1 MFRTQHY
8 LLTRTSSLALVVMSV
23 FILLFA
29 CRQPNEFSD
38 DELDERMSGG
48 DDATV
53 FDEGGG
59 AFGHMVA
66 GMSSRD
72 EEMHGIGDK
81 FFEAPFVSAPAP
93 LFAGLGPVYNSRNCV
108 SCHIGDGR
116 GNAPGGSGEVLQGML
131 FKLGNGLS
139 DEHGAPAGVDGFGG
153 QLQDKAIAGAKP
165 EGSVDVTYSLS
176 TVTLSDGTK
185 VELRKPTYQFTSL
198 YKSMGGN
205 VSFSPRVA
213 NPVVG
218 VGLLDAIEEESILK
232 HEDPADA
239 DGDGIS
245 GKANRVY
252 NYVTKESNQI
262 GRFGLKAGS
271 PDAKTQVAKA
281 LNQDMG
287 LTTFVFKNK
296 SASGQEQMSAA
307 FLQSP
312 YDIHDT
318 ILQALT
324 FYVKTLAVPARRNVS
339 DPVVRSGQATFKNTG
354 CVSCHVDKHIT
365 RTDVSFRPLSGQ
377 VIRPYTDLLLHDM
390 GADLADGYAEFSATG
405 NEWKTP
411 ALWGLGLTKKVSGHT
426 NLLHDGRARNITE
439 AILWHGGEA
448 EQARQ
453 RFINLSASDR
463 EALLK
468 FLNSL

>member
-1 MFRTQHY
+1 MFLKQKY
-8 LLTRTSSLALVVMSV
+8 SASSLTFVILSV
-23 FILLFA
+23 FVLLIA
-29 CRQPNEFSD
+29 CRQPSEFAD

-59 AFGHMVA
+59 AFGHAVA
-66 GMSSRD
+66 GLSSRD
-72 EEMHGIGDK
+72 EDVHGVGDK

-116 GNAPGGSGEVLQGML
+116 GNAPANDGDVLQGML
-131 FKLGNGLS
+131 FKLGSGGA
-139 DEHGAPAGVDGFGG
+139 DEHGAPLGVGGYGG

-165 EGSVDVTYSLS
+165 EGTVNVTYTYS
-176 TVTLSDGTK
+176 TVTLADGTQIT
-185 VELRKPTYQFTSL
+185 LRKPSFQLSNL
-198 YKSMGGN
+198 YKPMNG
-205 VSFSPRVA
+205 VVTLSPRVA

-218 VGLLDAIEEESILK
+218 VGLLDGIENESILQ
-232 HEDPADA
+232 HADPDDV

-245 GKANRVY
+245 GKVNRVY
-252 NYVTKESNQI
+252 SYVTKQPNLI
-262 GRFGLKAGS
+262 GRFGLKGGS

-287 LTTFVFKNK
+287 LTTSIFKNK
-296 SASGQEQMSAA
+296 SAFGQEQMNAA
-307 FLQSP
+307 FVQAP

-318 ILQALT
+318 VLQALT
-324 FYVKTLAVPARRNVS
+324 FYVKTLAVPARRNVG
-339 DPVVRSGQATFKNTG
+339 DPIVRSGQVTFKNIG
-354 CVSCHVDKHIT
+354 CIGCHVDKHVT
-365 RTDVSFRPLSGQ
+365 RTDVSFKPLSGQ

-390 GADLADGYAEFSATG
+390 GPDLADGYAEFSATG

-411 ALWGLGLTKKVSGHT
+411 ALWGLGLTLKVSGHT

-448 EQARQ
+448 EKAKQQ
-453 RFINLSASDR
+453 FMNLSTADR
-463 EALLK
+463 QALLK